1 MKKVFGIIFLRIA
14 DLGTIAISLL
24 YLASLTVPYIDNHKY
39 WMVSVLALG
48 FPFLLAGMVA
58 ATLFWV
64 MLWSRRAWI
73 CLAVLLLGYQQ
84 IGAAIAFNMP
94 KKFVVEKP
102 QGTLRVMQWNVHNW
116 NQIKFPGEREL
127 DDYAQPEMMNL
138 IRRYDADILCLEEF
152 FEGVN
157 PKKYISNVEVLK
169 AMGYRYYYFLND
181 GIHDRQYYAGIA
193 VFSKFPVADGKSV
206 EVATGININPVA
218 SAMVDVN
225 GRQVRVFAV
234 HLESVRFEQ
243 DDYQNLD
250 KMKESR
256 GREVNGGKVV
266 LSKLRT
272 GFVNR
277 RSQAEAINREVEST
291 TTPVIVCGDFNDVPN
306 SRTYF
311 TVRQNLND
319 AFISKGTFIG
329 RTFRFIS
336 PTLRIDY
343 ILPSKDFKVEQ
354 CRVIRANYS
363 DHYPVIAD
371 LRLN

>member
-1 MKKVFGIIFLRIA
+1 MKKVFSFIFLRIA
-14 DLGTIAISLL
+14 DLGTIAMSLL
-24 YLASLTVPYIDNHKY
+24 YLASLTVPYIDNDKY

-58 ATLFWV
+58 VTLFWTV
-64 MLWSRRAWI
+64 LWSRRAWI
-73 CLAVLLLGYQQ
+73 CLIVLLLGYQQ

-94 KKFVVEKP
+94 KKFVMEKQ

-138 IRRYDADILCLEEF
+138 IRKYDADILCLEEF

-157 PKKYISNVEVLK
+157 PKKYTSNIEALK

-218 SAMVDVN
+218 SVMVDVN
-225 GRQVRVFAV
+225 GRQVKVFAV

-256 GREVNGGKVV
+256 GREVNGSKVV
-266 LSKLRT
+266 LSKLRA
-272 GFVNR
+272 GFINR

-291 TTPVIVCGDFNDVPN
+291 AEAVIVCGDFNDVPN

-311 TVRQNLND
+311 TVRKNLND
-319 AFISKGTFIG
+319 AFISKGTLIG

-343 ILPSKDFKVEQ
+343 ILPSKDFEVEQ

-371 LRLN
+371 LRLK